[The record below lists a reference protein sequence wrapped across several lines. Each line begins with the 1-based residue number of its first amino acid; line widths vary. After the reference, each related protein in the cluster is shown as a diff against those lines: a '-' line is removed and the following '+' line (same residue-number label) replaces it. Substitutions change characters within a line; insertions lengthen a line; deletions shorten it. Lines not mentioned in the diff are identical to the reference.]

1 MNTLAIMIISFRT
14 KESAEYEPTSLRSL
28 SDSFEQHLKKK
39 GYSVSIINDSVFE
52 KLTRNVLQ
60 SEQKQ
65 LKKQRKGNLPNA
77 SVAMT
82 SRI

>member
-1 MNTLAIMIISFRT
+1 MIISFRT
-14 KESAEYEPTSLRSL
+14 KEGAEYEPTSLRSL
-28 SDSFEQHLKKK
+28 FDSFEQHLKKK
-39 GYSVSIINDSVFE
+39 GYSVSVINDSVFE
-52 KLTRNVLQ
+52 KLTKTVLQ

-65 LKKQRKGNLPNA
+65 LKKQRKGSLLNA